1 MVPSISLALLSNV
14 IGMLISVETRLYLS
28 HHSVIDRLS
37 ILKHVPT
44 SCQESIKKANETLAQ
59 QMQIVVYHPE
69 NGILSKVDIDQGFC
83 KRETRV

>member
-1 MVPSISLALLSNV
+1 
-14 IGMLISVETRLYLS
+14 ML
-28 HHSVIDRLS
+28 
-37 ILKHVPT
+37 PT